1 MKNCLYVGFKNQIEW
16 PSGGYLC
23 ILEKLP
29 KKLPKP
35 RHPREDVR
43 VFDPA
48 KHSFNPLEGL
58 THARARELAELCYTI
73 SPEGANTPTVRNG
86 RRVLRDALMRAKRFD
101 EIAKDGKIPKEQKDE
116 VKERN

>member
-1 MKNCLYVGFKNQIEW
+1 MNALPDQILGH
-16 PSGGYLC
+16 PHADGG
-23 ILEKLP
+23 
-29 KKLPKP
+29 
-35 RHPREDVR
+35 
-43 VFDPA
+43 
-48 KHSFNPLEGL
+48 GL